1 MKTEILYT
9 KLLEAYSDK
18 NLNRIAGMLIQ
29 LYQAKQY
36 VQIRTLSNKIEQY
49 VEIDEEN
56 NAKLFSKLM
65 MLYHPDRGEYY
76 RNKID
81 QLFSENKQ
89 NDLEAFSHILQLEN
103 MEGIS
108 SFEIDEDIEYDPEY
122 FWEAPKTGF
131 SFHTDQDVQYGR
143 SFEAETDYDRSFY
156 NAVKIRMYGNTET
169 EFPSYYLED
178 IEDVEY
184 AECQIEFLDG
194 IENCIHA
201 LVLNLSRNEISDL
214 TPLWDLINL
223 EELYL
228 ANNYIANL
236 DAISNLINLTTI
248 DLSHNE
254 IDDISP
260 LFDLE
265 QLEYVNLVG
274 NNIPKE
280 QIEKLKEIGV
290 LVVD

>member
-1 MKTEILYT
+1 VEKEALYT

-18 NLNRIAGMLIQ
+18 NLNRIAGLLIQ
-29 LYQAKQY
+29 LYQTKQFG
-36 VQIRTLSNKIEQY
+36 QIRTLSNEIAQY
-49 VEIDEEN
+49 VELEEEN
-56 NAKLFSKLM
+56 NAKLFAKLM

-81 QLFSENKQ
+81 RLFSENKQ
-89 NDLEAFSHILQLEN
+89 NDLDAFSHIFLIEN
-103 MEGIS
+103 VESIS
-108 SFEIDEDIEYDPEY
+108 SFELDEDIEYNPEY
-122 FWEAPKTGF
+122 YWEAPKSGF

-201 LVLNLSRNEISDL
+201 VVLNLSRNEISDL
-214 TPLWDLINL
+214 TPLWDLIEL

-236 DAISNLINLTTI
+236 DVISNLI
-248 DLSHNE
+248 H
-254 IDDISP
+254 
-260 LFDLE
+260 
-265 QLEYVNLVG
+265 
-274 NNIPKE
+274 
-280 QIEKLKEIGV
+280 LKP
-290 LVVD
+290 